1 MTALIASGVLV
12 AAALLSAG
20 AVWVSI
26 RVAHRVGALDHPDG
40 WRKEQTLPIPRLG
53 GVAVALTF
61 AVGVLAVFLAL
72 GRVDDALRAASVL
85 FPALIAAGVGYWDDR
100 GGLNPYLRLA
110 LQFLIGVFAVYL
122 GTTIS
127 VIGIWWV
134 DGLLAVLWIM
144 VLVNGVNLLD
154 NTDGLAGSTVL
165 VASIGATVIALIYGQ
180 NLVSLM
186 GAALAG
192 VSIGFLVY
200 NWHPAR
206 VYLGDAGTY
215 FLGVLLAIL
224 IIRLRPFEVPVWT
237 GALIAILLVFLPLMD
252 TSYVVASRIRRGVHP
267 FTPGRDHLSHWIQL
281 RGVSV
286 PASVGILQIV
296 QVAAVVVA
304 VLLALR

>member
-1 MTALIASGVLV
+1 MTVFWALGVLV
-12 AAALLSAG
+12 AAAILAAG

-26 RVAHRVGALDHPDG
+26 RVAHRIGALDHPDG
-40 WRKEQTLPIPRLG
+40 WRKDQALPIPRLG
-53 GVAVALTF
+53 GVAVALVF
-61 AVGVLAVFLAL
+61 SAGVIISFLAL
-72 GRVDDALRAASVL
+72 GRLDDSIRAASVL
-85 FPALIAAGVGYWDDR
+85 VPALLAAGLGYWDDR
-100 GGLNPYLRLA
+100 GGLSPYLRLL
-110 LQFLIGVFAVYL
+110 LQFGIGAVAVAL
-122 GTTIS
+122 GTT
-127 VIGIWWV
+127 VGVFGIWWL
-134 DGLLAVLWIM
+134 DGLIAVVWIM
-144 VLVNGVNLLD
+144 VVVNGVNLLD
-154 NTDGLAGSTVL
+154 NTDGLAGTTVL
-165 VASIGATVIALIYGQ
+165 VSAVGATIIALIYGQ

-192 VSIGFLVY
+192 VAIGFLVF

-224 IIRLRPFEVPVWT
+224 IIRLRPFEVPAWT
-237 GALIAILLVFLPLMD
+237 GALIAVLLVFLPLMD

-286 PASVGILQIV
+286 PASVGILQII
-296 QVAAVVVA
+296 QVVAVVFA